1 MEGHAEM
8 TSRTI
13 MLNRIKEYCF
23 MHCKYY
29 AYCHDNGNQTCPLY
43 PFKDGKVPDQYK
55 RKMTKSQLENLRKS
69 PRNGKALQGKAL
81 QEKIDAEETI
91 ENNV

>member
-1 MEGHAEM
+1 M

-29 AYCHDNGNQTCPLY
+29 AYCKDNGNKTCPLY

-55 RKMTKSQLENLRKS
+55 RHMTQSQLDNLRKS
-69 PRNGKALQGKAL
+69 PRNGKALQGKTIQGYEL
-81 QEKIDAEETI
+81 SEEPISETI
-91 ENNV
+91 